1 MDAGNSPVACIAC
14 AQSYE
19 GVLVIRG
26 AYTDII
32 PDKELILIALI
43 KSWLLV
49 KLIVLNGLSF
59 QVINAIQFPHNL
71 KFRFASL

>member
-1 MDAGNSPVACIAC
+1 MDAGNSPVACIAR

-43 KSWLLV
+43 KS
-49 KLIVLNGLSF
+49 
-59 QVINAIQFPHNL
+59 
-71 KFRFASL
+71 